1 MIKVRLAFLLLTLA
15 PVNALAER
23 VLAHGFGGAFLANR
37 ASGGAQLGGGGE
49 VRFGRFSAGL
59 EAGLFDRSPFLS
71 LSGSFYAPALN
82 LQKSIVPFFK
92 AGVTVVSSDAPDW
105 IHFGGGLDYWP
116 RDRLAF
122 RFEVRDH
129 VATGSSG
136 AHVLGVTF
144 GIVVR

>member
-1 MIKVRLAFLLLTLA
+1 MIKVRLAFLLLALA

-23 VLAHGFGGAFLANR
+23 VLAHGFGGTFLANR

-92 AGVTVVSSDAPDW
+92 AGVN
-105 IHFGGGLDYWP
+105 
-116 RDRLAF
+116 RLELRRARVDSF
-122 RFEVRDH
+122 RRWLRLLGP
-129 VATGSSG
+129 ATDSRFALRSG
-136 AHVLGVTF
+136 TTWRRALQEHTF
-144 GIVVR
+144 SE